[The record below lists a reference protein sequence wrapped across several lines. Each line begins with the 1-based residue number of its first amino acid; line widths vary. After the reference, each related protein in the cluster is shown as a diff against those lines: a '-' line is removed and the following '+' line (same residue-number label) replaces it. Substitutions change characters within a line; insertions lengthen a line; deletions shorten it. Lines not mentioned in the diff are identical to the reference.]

1 MDRSKLFAWSV
12 VGVTALLLALLL
24 SDGVDDVPSGSALL
38 FWVVLLAAVELL
50 PISLGYAAEVTMG
63 DSMILAIVMLFAPE
77 IAMLIVG
84 IGSFDQREFSRRIPL
99 HKAVFNRAQNMLSV
113 AAAAIPFAIFGGPF
127 EFLPI
132 VLAALLRLVV
142 NLGLVGI
149 AVATER
155 RTRVTDVLVE
165 LVPRPVV
172 GFALSYATL
181 AGLGVV
187 AALVYARI
195 ENGEW
200 AVAAIVIP
208 LLFARMSIIAARRQ
222 SELSE
227 QLSKQQSQLLK
238 VSEKVFQE
246 REDERGRIAAD
257 IHDSSLQSLAAA
269 SFAAGNA
276 LDLLDTGN
284 PDGARRAI
292 SSVRTAVDDSMQA
305 LRAALTD
312 LRRSSVGDEG
322 LVTAVSRF
330 ADQIETLW
338 PASIH
343 VEASVDEDPPAAIAL
358 AALQIVQEGVTN
370 ALKHSGSEKID
381 VVLRQDDHALH
392 VVVEDHGGGFTE
404 DPNGDTAHLGL
415 TLMRERASRAGGAV
429 TIGPGR
435 DHGTR
440 VEAVLPRAIAR

>member
-1 MDRSKLFAWSV
+1 MDRSKGFAWSV
-12 VGVTALLLALLL
+12 VAATAGVFALLL
-24 SDGVDDVPSGSALL
+24 SDGVGDVPSVSALL
-38 FWVVLLAAVELL
+38 FWIGLLAAVELL
-50 PISLGYAAEVTMG
+50 PIYLGYGAELTMG
-63 DSMILAIVMLFAPE
+63 DSMILAIVMLFSAE
-77 IAMLIVG
+77 IAMIIVG
-84 IGSFDQREFSRRIPL
+84 VGSFDPRELSGRIPL
-99 HKAVFNRAQNMLSV
+99 HKALFNRAQIMLSV
-113 AAAAIPFAIFGGPF
+113 AAAAIPFALLGGTF

-142 NLGLVGI
+142 NLGLVGA
-149 AVATER
+149 AVAVER
-155 RTRVTDVLVE
+155 RTSVRGILVE
-165 LVPRPVV
+165 LVPRPVA

-187 AALVYARI
+187 AALVYVRI
-195 ENGEW
+195 DNGEW
-200 AVAAIVIP
+200 AVAAILIP

-222 SELSE
+222 SELSQ
-227 QLSKQQSQLLK
+227 QLSEQQGQLLK

-276 LDLLDTGN
+276 LDLLDMGN

-292 SSVRTAVDDSMQA
+292 STVRTAVDDSMQA

-312 LRRSSVGDEG
+312 LRRSSVGDDG

-330 ADQIETLW
+330 ADEIETLW
-338 PASIH
+338 PASIR
-343 VEASVDEDPPAAIAL
+343 VDASVDEDPPAAIAL

-370 ALKHSGSEKID
+370 ALKHSGSENID

-415 TLMRERASRAGGAV
+415 TLMRERASRAGGSV

-440 VEAVLPRAIAR
+440 VEAILPRAVGG